1 MEKEFIRVRSVKDM
15 VISLSL
21 IIAGAILVAL
31 PTPVSVN
38 VLGFF
43 LLFAGVLLFFILKTA
58 YRDVETKELYSKKE
72 RFFPQSCRDRVLK
85 AIESSDIES
94 IDACEE
100 DKGNGLRLDIYL
112 NCKSGKS
119 YMRLFE
125 YVPYRYEP
133 VNQFVE
139 INNIN

>member
-15 VISLSL
+15 AISLSL
-21 IIAGAILVAL
+21 IIAGATLVAL
-31 PTPVSVN
+31 PTSVSIN

-43 LLFAGVLLFFILKTA
+43 LLFAGILLFFILKTA
-58 YRDVETKELYSKKE
+58 YKDVETKEIYGKKE

-85 AIESSDIES
+85 ALESSDFDS

-100 DKGNGLRLDIYL
+100 DKGNGLRLDTYH
-112 NCKSGKS
+112 NVKNGKT

-125 YVPYRYEP
+125 YIPYRYEP

-139 INNIN
+139 IIK